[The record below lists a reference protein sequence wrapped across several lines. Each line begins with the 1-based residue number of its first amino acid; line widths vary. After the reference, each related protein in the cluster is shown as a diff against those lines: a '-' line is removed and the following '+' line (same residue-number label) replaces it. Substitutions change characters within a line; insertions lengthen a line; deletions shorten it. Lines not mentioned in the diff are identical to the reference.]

1 MKRLL
6 ATLLCFTTIAA
17 IAISTHSTFL
27 PTEFTSTI
35 ELTPVVQSGS
45 KSTKVVQS
53 DTTDRVSEEVRGR
66 AKKLYAEG
74 NYKEA
79 FDAYKEIVTDP
90 KAGEQP
96 LVSDLAILYQC
107 IQRMRYYSQWDELIE
122 NVIEAQSND
131 WRVLQAI
138 AVQYQSA
145 PKYGVIIDNQWQRA
159 PQRMT
164 GNARNSQ
171 ERDRIRGL
179 QLLNQALPLA
189 MQDEDKSSVSRFL
202 IQFAQAWQ
210 NYRGTWRMQA
220 LTDLSQL
227 PDYGDG

>member
-17 IAISTHSTFL
+17 IAISTHSKFL
-27 PTEFTSTI
+27 PTEVTSTI
-35 ELTPVVQSGS
+35 ELTPVVQPSS
-45 KSTKVVQS
+45 KPTEIVQS
-53 DTTDRVSEEVRGR
+53 DTTDTISEEVRGK
-66 AKKLYAEG
+66 AKKLYDEG

-79 FDAYKEIVTDP
+79 FDAYKEIVIDP
-90 KAGEQP
+90 KAGEQS

-122 NVIEAQSND
+122 NVVEAQSND
-131 WRVLQAI
+131 WRALQAI
-138 AVQYQSA
+138 AEQYQSA

-189 MQDEDKSSVSRFL
+189 MQDEPKRPGGGAFMAELNQKV
-202 IQFAQAWQ
+202 
-210 NYRGTWRMQA
+210 GK
-220 LTDLSQL
+220 
-227 PDYGDG
+227 